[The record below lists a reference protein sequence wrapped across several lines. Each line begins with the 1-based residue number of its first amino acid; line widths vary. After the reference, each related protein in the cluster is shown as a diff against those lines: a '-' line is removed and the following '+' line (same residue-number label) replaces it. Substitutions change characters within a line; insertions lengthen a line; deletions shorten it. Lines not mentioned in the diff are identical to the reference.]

1 MRLLALL
8 LPLFWAHS
16 AYAQESDPDLSAH
29 QSALAAYHNGD
40 FAAAHQ
46 QWSALAETDYADA
59 QYYLAVLYR
68 DGAGV
73 PQDYAQARA
82 WYERAANSGSVRALH
97 DMAVMYQGGV
107 GVEQNFALALPYL
120 ELAAIRGYAPSQY
133 NLGVLRAEGKGG
145 EADPVLGY
153 VWIYRAAL
161 QDLEQAKAA
170 QGIVA
175 QGLTLDQLQEA
186 RRIVEAGEKS
196 Q

>member
-16 AYAQESDPDLSAH
+16 AYTQETDPNLSAH
-29 QSALAAYHNGD
+29 QSALEAYQKGD
-40 FAAAHQ
+40 FSAAHQ
-46 QWSALAETDYADA
+46 QWNALAEKDYADA

-73 PQDYAQARA
+73 PQDYRLAQS

-97 DMAVMYQGGV
+97 DMAVMYQGGI
-107 GVEQNFALALPYL
+107 GVEQDFALALPYL

-133 NLGVLRAEGKGG
+133 NLGVLLVEGKGT
-145 EADPVLGY
+145 EANPVLGY

-161 QDLEQAKAA
+161 QGLEQAKAA

-175 QGLTLDQLQEA
+175 QRLTLDQLQEA
-186 RRIVEAGEKS
+186 RRIVESGEMK